1 MGRVGSWLL
10 GTFLVTSTLF
20 ACGARTG
27 LLVPEP
33 EDAGPDARPDHR
45 DAQSED
51 ALPPIDASKR
61 DAYKV
66 DCPLGEDAKSIF
78 VVTETDELLSFYPP
92 DASFKK
98 IGLLKCP
105 APAGYHPFSMAV
117 DRHATAYIL
126 YGSGDTINNGRLY
139 KVSTKDASCES
150 TTYVPRQD
158 EFGKFGMGFA
168 TRGLG
173 PEEDLYVAS
182 FSGGVLGK
190 IDLANDYK
198 LTASGIFKPL
208 LDGAELTGTGDG
220 RLYAFYDPS
229 SYDTAV
235 AEVAK
240 NSGAVLGQDLL
251 VGTTKGTAWA
261 FATWGGFFWLFTN
274 PAGQKVVRWDPATK
288 TATVVGGYSAPIVG
302 AGVSTCAP

>member
-1 MGRVGSWLL
+1 MGRVGSWLV
-10 GTFLVTSTLF
+10 GTVLVTSTLF

-27 LLVPEP
+27 LLVPDP
-33 EDAGPDARPDHR
+33 EDAGPDVRPHR
-45 DAQSED
+45 DAASED
-51 ALPPIDASKR
+51 ARPGLDASKR

-78 VVTETDELLSFYPP
+78 VVTDTDELLSFYPP
-92 DASFKK
+92 TASFTK
-98 IGLLKCP
+98 IGLLQCP

-117 DRHATAYIL
+117 DRHATAYVL
-126 YGSGDTINNGRLY
+126 YGSDSPNNGRLF
-139 KVSTKDASCES
+139 KVNTKDASCEA
-150 TTYVPRQD
+150 TTYAPRQD

-182 FSGGVLGK
+182 FSGGILGK

-198 LTASGIFKPL
+198 LTAAGMFKPL
-208 LDGAELTGTGDG
+208 LAEAELTGTGDG
-220 RLYAFYDPS
+220 RLYAFYDPAPN
-229 SYDTAV
+229 DTAV
-235 AEVAK
+235 AEIAK
-240 NSGAVLGQDLL
+240 TSGAVLGEDVL
-251 VGTTKGTAWA
+251 VGTSKGTAWA

-274 PAGQKVVRWDPATK
+274 PAGQKVVRWDPTTK
-288 TATVVGGYSAPIVG
+288 TAVVVGGYSAPIVG

>member
-1 MGRVGSWLL
+1 MGRVGAWVL
-10 GTFLVTSTLF
+10 GTILVTSTLF

-45 DAQSED
+45 DAQDED
-51 ALPPIDASKR
+51 VLPTIDASKR

-78 VVTETDELLSFYPP
+78 VVTETDELLSFHPP

-98 IGLLKCP
+98 IGVLKCP

-117 DRHATAYIL
+117 DRHATAYVL
-126 YGSGDTINNGRLY
+126 YGSDSPSNGRLF
-139 KVSTKDASCES
+139 KVNTTDASCEA
-150 TTYVPRQD
+150 TAYVPRQD

-198 LTASGIFKPL
+198 LTAAGIFKPL

-229 SYDTAV
+229 SWDTAV

-240 NSGAVLGQDLL
+240 TSGAVLGQDLL

-261 FATWGGFFWLFTN
+261 FATWGGYFWLFTN

-288 TATVVGGYSAPIVG
+288 TALVVGGYSAPIVG